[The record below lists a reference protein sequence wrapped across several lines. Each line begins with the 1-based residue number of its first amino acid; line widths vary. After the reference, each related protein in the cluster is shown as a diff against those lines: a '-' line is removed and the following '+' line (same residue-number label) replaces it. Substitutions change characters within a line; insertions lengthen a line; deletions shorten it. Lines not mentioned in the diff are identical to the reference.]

1 MDISRNSFSVY
12 NVHIVNNILVAWIT
26 ENVISGTISRKKQI
40 YEAQDLERA
49 E

>member
-12 NVHIVNNILVAWIT
+12 NVPIVNNILVAWIT
-26 ENVISGTISRKKQI
+26 ENVISSTISRKKQI